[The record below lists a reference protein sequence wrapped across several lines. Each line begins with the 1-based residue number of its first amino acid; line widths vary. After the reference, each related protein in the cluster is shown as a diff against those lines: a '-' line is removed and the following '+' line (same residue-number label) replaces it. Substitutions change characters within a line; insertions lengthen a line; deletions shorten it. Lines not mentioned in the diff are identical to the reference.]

1 MLYFALGMTV
11 LAAIAGVI
19 AASMVSKVK
28 IQKAEIGSLTTEKK
42 ELIKE
47 KGDIQAKL
55 DGEVGRR
62 ESLISELKKEIETL
76 EKDLES
82 CRDPAVVRS
91 RLRKL
96 FTVSEGSNSSST

>member
-1 MLYFALGMTV
+1 MIYFAMATLI

-19 AASMVSKVK
+19 AASMISKVK
-28 IQKAEIGSLTTEKK
+28 IQKAEIGSLTTEKA

-47 KGDIQAKL
+47 KDATKAKL
-55 DGEVGRR
+55 DEETSRR
-62 ESLISELKKEIETL
+62 ETLIEALKKEIDSL
-76 EKDLES
+76 EKDLEA

-96 FTVSEGSNSSST
+96 FTVEEGSPPTT